1 MACSCCES
9 AVVNAMDIT
18 KSVCV
23 TFKIDLIGLSVD
35 VTISLD
41 GDAVSQFTLD
51 TKSPPSLCLPVIS
64 DLTSLTVC
72 LKMTMNLASA
82 TSLSICPNFYSNYDA
97 NQILAY
103 NFPCINVGMD
113 GIIPNPT
120 LAPSLNAQMLPNDVV
135 VDSGDIVDGGGGGG
149 GTSLTIALHMT
160 ILTPARKS
168 VR

>member
-9 AVVNAMDIT
+9 AVVNAMDMT

-23 TFKIDLIGLSVD
+23 TFKIDLIGLSVN

-51 TKSPPSLCLPVIS
+51 TKSPPNLCLPVIS

-113 GIIPNPT
+113 GI
-120 LAPSLNAQMLPNDVV
+120 SF
-135 VDSGDIVDGGGGGG
+135 S
-149 GTSLTIALHMT
+149 
-160 ILTPARKS
+160 
-168 VR
+168 